1 MKISPEKIII
11 NFNENIIK
19 KRVFLI
25 CGNEE
30 TLINKVKLE
39 LIKKY
44 KDIGFD
50 YVKNDPNKNLTEAE
64 NDSFDRQ
71 LFTKFQ
77 IIIFENPSKVDIS
90 FFNKIDLDNSLIIII
105 HNKLTNTSKIKKSF
119 EEHKDFIVVNC
130 YKLTRDLKKIYFD
143 SFLSLNQITL
153 SADIYW
159 FIVDNTSDYYQ
170 LFENEIKKLIL
181 HNKNNI
187 SIKEVRLLMSSFV
200 QNDMDKM
207 FFLILG
213 SFSNLITQ
221 TEKNILSS
229 SDSYLLLQRIKFFVN
244 LLYTSKNTR
253 EAENKFPKYLF
264 KEKLNYLK
272 IFEKSNKKKFLHSIS
287 LISKAELMLR
297 KYQKNHLFII
307 QRFLINLKKTLV

>member
-1 MKISPEKIII
+1 
-11 NFNENIIK
+11 
-19 KRVFLI
+19 
-25 CGNEE
+25 
-30 TLINKVKLE
+30 
-39 LIKKY
+39 
-44 KDIGFD
+44 
-50 YVKNDPNKNLTEAE
+50 
-64 NDSFDRQ
+64 
-71 LFTKFQ
+71 
-77 IIIFENPSKVDIS
+77 
-90 FFNKIDLDNSLIIII
+90 
-105 HNKLTNTSKIKKSF
+105 
-119 EEHKDFIVVNC
+119 
-130 YKLTRDLKKIYFD
+130 
-143 SFLSLNQITL
+143 
-153 SADIYW
+153 
-159 FIVDNTSDYYQ
+159 
-170 LFENEIKKLIL
+170 
-181 HNKNNI
+181 
-187 SIKEVRLLMSSFV
+187 MSSFV

-244 LLYTSKNTR
+244 LLYTSKNTK

-272 IFEKSNKKKFLHSIS
+272 IFEKSSKKKFLHSIS